1 MICEQPGHL
10 IHSPSGTRLAF
21 TSVGAIGVRAFLN
34 QAMKGQLIKNGAYT
48 GPWSFGLGPWS
59 ASPTRTKA
67 QGPVTPRTK
76 DPKDQG
82 PQGQRTDQGRR
93 TKDHGLFRPWYVIT
107 CSRPHAADLF
117 DQIVERF
124 LASLRIEL

>member
-21 TSVGAIGVRAFLN
+21 ASVGAIGVRAFLN
-34 QAMKGQLIKNGAYT
+34 QAMKGQLIKNRGSR
-48 GPWSFGLGPWS
+48 WSFVPW
-59 ASPTRTKA
+59 PWFLVR
-67 QGPVTPRTK
+67 PVTLRSGFSRNPRTQ
-76 DPKDQG
+76 DQ
-82 PQGQRTDQGRR
+82 
-93 TKDHGLFRPWYVIT
+93 GLFRARHVVA

-124 LASLRIEL
+124 LAPLRIEL